1 MGTVN
6 VIAKV
11 FADNPEDFDSIKQ
24 EISKLGDLARADVE
38 DIGFGAKALKVMI
51 RMPDSEGGDIETKI
65 KEIKGVSS
73 VQVEEVAL
81 L

>member
-11 FADNPEDFDSIKQ
+11 FADNPDDFDSIKA
-24 EISKLGDLARADVE
+24 EIAKLGELARADVE
-38 DIGFGAKALKVMI
+38 DVGFGAKVLRIMM

-65 KEIKGVSS
+65 KEIKGVSN